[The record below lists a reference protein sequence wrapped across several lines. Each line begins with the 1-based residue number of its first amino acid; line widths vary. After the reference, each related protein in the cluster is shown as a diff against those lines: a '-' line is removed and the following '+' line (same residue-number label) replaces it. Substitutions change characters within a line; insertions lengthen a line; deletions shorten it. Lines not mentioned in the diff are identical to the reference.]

1 MSNLDYALSK
11 AREIPYKRGYQRH
24 YALVLDKKD
33 RIISEAANSYTRTH
47 TAMARASKKLGMS
60 KLYAHAECLALI
72 RAKGKGCKLVVVRV
86 DAQGNACYSAPCPVC
101 SLLIQEAKHIKSIEY
116 SV

>member
-1 MSNLDYALSK
+1 MEYALSK

-47 TAMARASKKLGMS
+47 TAMHKASRKLGLC
-60 KLYAHAECLALI
+60 KDFAHAECLALVK
-72 RAKGKGCKLVVVRV
+72 AKGKGCKLIVVRV
-86 DAQGNACYSAPCPVC
+86 DSKGESCYSAPCPVC
-101 SLLIQEAKHIKSIEY
+101 SLLIKEAKHIKSVQY